1 MKHLYKSLI
10 TLLLFAANTCAY
22 AGQNIGTKDT
32 IVIVTNNNDD
42 SCMSHLVINKDSVR
56 DTLISIY
63 CADGSEIEPL
73 KEVNSK
79 NKQTQI
85 EVFAIYNAAADGSQY
100 VFYNHKN
107 HKAYITFATFADL
120 NPTVVDLN
128 EAQQYVLLSN
138 KNSTKTPT
146 KNTLN
151 TGNKEEYIANA
162 SKFRLIKAMLKPIK
176 TKY

>member
-1 MKHLYKSLI
+1 MKQLSKSLI

-22 AGQNIGTKDT
+22 AGQNMRTKDSLM
-32 IVIVTNNNDD
+32 VVTESNDNA
-42 SCMSHLVINKDSVR
+42 CTSHLVRDKSGVW

-73 KEVNSK
+73 ESMESTD
-79 NKQTQI
+79 KQTQI

-100 VFYNHKN
+100 VLYNHKN

-120 NPTVVDLN
+120 TPTVVDLN

-162 SKFRLIKAMLKPIK
+162 SKFRLIKARLKPIK
-176 TKY
+176 TK

>member
-1 MKHLYKSLI
+1 MKQLSKSLI
-10 TLLLFAANTCAY
+10 ALLLFAANTCAY
-22 AGQNIGTKDT
+22 AGQNMRTKDSLM
-32 IVIVTNNNDD
+32 VVTESNDNA
-42 SCMSHLVINKDSVR
+42 CMSHLVRDKSGVR

-107 HKAYITFATFADL
+107 HRAYITFATFADL
-120 NPTVVDLN
+120 NLTVVDLN

-162 SKFRLIKAMLKPIK
+162 SKFRLIKAMLKPIR

>member
-10 TLLLFAANTCAY
+10 TLLLFLANTCVY
-22 AGQNIGTKDT
+22 AGQNMRTKDSLM
-32 IVIVTNNNDD
+32 VVTESNDD
-42 SCMSHLVINKDSVR
+42 SCMSHLVINKGGVR

-85 EVFAIYNAAADGSQY
+85 EVFAIYNAASDGSQY
-100 VFYNHKN
+100 VFYNHQT
-107 HKAYITFATFADL
+107 HKAYITFAIFADIK
-120 NPTVVDLN
+120 PTVVDLN

-138 KNSTKTPT
+138 KNSTTTPT
-146 KNTLN
+146 KKTLN

-162 SKFRLIKAMLKPIK
+162 SEYKLIKAGLKSIK
-176 TKY
+176 IEP

>member
-10 TLLLFAANTCAY
+10 ALLLFLANTCVY
-22 AGQNIGTKDT
+22 AGQNMRTKDSLM
-32 IVIVTNNNDD
+32 VVTESNDD
-42 SCMSHLVINKDSVR
+42 SCISHLVINKGGVR

-100 VFYNHKN
+100 VLYNHKN
-107 HKAYITFATFADL
+107 HRAYITFAIFADL

-138 KNSTKTPT
+138 KNSTTTPT
-146 KNTLN
+146 KKTLN

-176 TKY
+176 TK

>member
-1 MKHLYKSLI
+1 MKQLSKSLI

-22 AGQNIGTKDT
+22 AGQNMRTKDSLM
-32 IVIVTNNNDD
+32 VVTESNDNA
-42 SCMSHLVINKDSVR
+42 CTSHLVRDKSGVW

-73 KEVNSK
+73 ESMESTD
-79 NKQTQI
+79 KQTQI

-100 VFYNHKN
+100 VLYNHKN

-120 NPTVVDLN
+120 TPTVVDLN

-162 SKFRLIKAMLKPIK
+162 SKFRLIKAMLKPIR

>member
-1 MKHLYKSLI
+1 MKQLSKSLI

-22 AGQNIGTKDT
+22 AGQNMRTKDSLM
-32 IVIVTNNNDD
+32 VVTESNDNA
-42 SCMSHLVINKDSVR
+42 CTSHLVRDKSGVW

-73 KEVNSK
+73 ESMESTD
-79 NKQTQI
+79 KQTQI

-100 VFYNHKN
+100 VLYNHKN

-120 NPTVVDLN
+120 TPTVVDLN

>member
-1 MKHLYKSLI
+1 MKQLSKSLI

-22 AGQNIGTKDT
+22 AGQNMRTKDSLM
-32 IVIVTNNNDD
+32 VVTESNDNA
-42 SCMSHLVINKDSVR
+42 CTSHLVRDKSGVW

-73 KEVNSK
+73 ESMESTD
-79 NKQTQI
+79 KQTQI

-100 VFYNHKN
+100 VLYNHKN

-120 NPTVVDLN
+120 TPTVVDLN

-162 SKFRLIKAMLKPIK
+162 STFRLIKARLKPIK
-176 TKY
+176 TK

>member
-1 MKHLYKSLI
+1 MKQLSKSLI
-10 TLLLFAANTCAY
+10 VLLLFVANTCTY
-22 AGQNIGTKDT
+22 AGQNMRTKDSLM
-32 IVIVTNNNDD
+32 VVTESNDD
-42 SCMSHLVINKDSVR
+42 TCTSHLVRDKSGVR

-107 HKAYITFATFADL
+107 HRVYITFATFADL
-120 NPTVVDLN
+120 TPTVVDLN

-162 SKFRLIKAMLKPIK
+162 SKFRLIKAMLKPIN

>member
-1 MKHLYKSLI
+1 MKQLSKSLI

-22 AGQNIGTKDT
+22 AGQNMRTKDSLM
-32 IVIVTNNNDD
+32 VVTESNDNA
-42 SCMSHLVINKDSVR
+42 CTSHLVRDKSGVW

-73 KEVNSK
+73 ESMESTD
-79 NKQTQI
+79 KQTQI

-100 VFYNHKN
+100 VLYNHKN

-120 NPTVVDLN
+120 TP
-128 EAQQYVLLSN
+128 
-138 KNSTKTPT
+138 TKTPT

-162 SKFRLIKAMLKPIK
+162 SKFRLIKARLKPIK
-176 TKY
+176 TK

>member
-10 TLLLFAANTCAY
+10 ALLLFVANTCAY
-22 AGQNIGTKDT
+22 AGQNIETKDT

-42 SCMSHLVINKDSVR
+42 SCMSHLVLTKEGVR

-63 CADGSEIEPL
+63 CADGSDIEPL
-73 KEVNSK
+73 KSVRSMD
-79 NKQTQI
+79 KQTQI

-100 VFYNHKN
+100 VFYNHQT
-107 HKAYITFATFADL
+107 HKAYITFAIFADI
-120 NPTVVDLN
+120 NPTVVDVN

-146 KNTLN
+146 KNILN

>member
-1 MKHLYKSLI
+1 MKQLSKSLI
-10 TLLLFAANTCAY
+10 AIILFVANTCAY
-22 AGQNIGTKDT
+22 AGQNMRTKDSLM
-32 IVIVTNNNDD
+32 VVTESNDD
-42 SCMSHLVINKDSVR
+42 ACTSHLVRDKSGVR

-100 VFYNHKN
+100 VLYNHQTQRT
-107 HKAYITFATFADL
+107 YITFATFADL
-120 NPTVVDLN
+120 NLTVVDLN

-138 KNSTKTPT
+138 KNSTTTPT
-146 KNTLN
+146 KKTLN

-162 SKFRLIKAMLKPIK
+162 SEYKLIKAGLKSIK
-176 TKY
+176 IEP

>member
-10 TLLLFAANTCAY
+10 ALLLFLANTCVY
-22 AGQNIGTKDT
+22 AGQNMRTKDSLM
-32 IVIVTNNNDD
+32 VVTESNDNA
-42 SCMSHLVINKDSVR
+42 CTSHLVRDKSGVW

-73 KEVNSK
+73 ESMESTD
-79 NKQTQI
+79 KQTQI

-100 VFYNHKN
+100 VLYNHKN

-120 NPTVVDLN
+120 TPTVVDLN

-162 SKFRLIKAMLKPIK
+162 SKFRLIKARLKPIK
-176 TKY
+176 TK

>member
-1 MKHLYKSLI
+1 MES
-10 TLLLFAANTCAY
+10 T
-22 AGQNIGTKDT
+22 D
-32 IVIVTNNNDD
+32 
-42 SCMSHLVINKDSVR
+42 
-56 DTLISIY
+56 
-63 CADGSEIEPL
+63 
-73 KEVNSK
+73 
-79 NKQTQI
+79 KQTQI

-100 VFYNHKN
+100 VLYNHKN

-120 NPTVVDLN
+120 TPTVVDLN

-162 SKFRLIKAMLKPIK
+162 SKFRLIKARLKPIK
-176 TKY
+176 TK

>member
-1 MKHLYKSLI
+1 MKQLSKSLI

-22 AGQNIGTKDT
+22 AGQNMRTKDSLM
-32 IVIVTNNNDD
+32 VVTESNDNA
-42 SCMSHLVINKDSVR
+42 CTSHLVRDKSGVW

-73 KEVNSK
+73 ESMESTD
-79 NKQTQI
+79 KQTQI

-100 VFYNHKN
+100 VLYNHKN

-120 NPTVVDLN
+120 TPTVVDLN

-176 TKY
+176 TK

>member
-22 AGQNIGTKDT
+22 AGQNMETKDT
-32 IVIVTNNNDD
+32 IVIVTNNSDD
-42 SCMSHLVINKDSVR
+42 SCMSHLVLNKGGVR
-56 DTLISIY
+56 DTLISVY
-63 CADGSEIEPL
+63 CADGSDIEPL
-73 KEVNSK
+73 ESMESTD
-79 NKQTQI
+79 KQTQI

-107 HKAYITFATFADL
+107 HRAYITFATFADL
-120 NPTVVDLN
+120 NPTVVDVN

-162 SKFRLIKAMLKPIK
+162 SEYKLIKAGLKSIK
-176 TKY
+176 IEP

>member
-1 MKHLYKSLI
+1 MKQLSKSLI

-22 AGQNIGTKDT
+22 AGQNMRTKDSLM
-32 IVIVTNNNDD
+32 VVTESNDNA
-42 SCMSHLVINKDSVR
+42 CTSHLVRDKSGVW

-63 CADGSEIEPL
+63 CADGSKIEPL
-73 KEVNSK
+73 ESMESTD
-79 NKQTQI
+79 KQTQI

-100 VFYNHKN
+100 VLYNHKN

-120 NPTVVDLN
+120 TPTVVDLN

-162 SKFRLIKAMLKPIK
+162 SKFRLIKARLKPIK
-176 TKY
+176 TK

>member
-1 MKHLYKSLI
+1 MKYLYKSLI

-32 IVIVTNNNDD
+32 IVVVTNNSDD
-42 SCMSHLVINKDSVR
+42 SCMSHLVLTKEGIR

-63 CADGSEIEPL
+63 CADGSDIEPL
-73 KEVNSK
+73 ESMESTD
-79 NKQTQI
+79 KQTQI
-85 EVFAIYNAAADGSQY
+85 EVFDIYNAAADGSKY
-100 VFYNHKN
+100 VFYN
-107 HKAYITFATFADL
+107 HKAYITFAIFADIK
-120 NPTVVDLN
+120 PTVVDLN

>member
-22 AGQNIGTKDT
+22 AGQNMRTKDT

-42 SCMSHLVINKDSVR
+42 SCMSHLVINKGSVR

-63 CADGSEIEPL
+63 CADGSDIEPL
-73 KEVNSK
+73 KSVRSMD
-79 NKQTQI
+79 KQTQI

-107 HKAYITFATFADL
+107 HRAYITFATFADIK
-120 NPTVVDLN
+120 PTVVNLN

-138 KNSTKTPT
+138 KNSTTTPT
-146 KNTLN
+146 KKTLN

-162 SKFRLIKAMLKPIK
+162 SEYKLIKAGLKSIK
-176 TKY
+176 IEP

>member
-22 AGQNIGTKDT
+22 AGQNMRTKDT

-42 SCMSHLVINKDSVR
+42 SCMSHLVINKGSVR

-63 CADGSEIEPL
+63 CADGSDIEPL
-73 KEVNSK
+73 KSVRSMD
-79 NKQTQI
+79 KQTQI
-85 EVFAIYNAAADGSQY
+85 EVFAIYNAAADGSKY
-100 VFYNHKN
+100 VFYNHQT
-107 HKAYITFATFADL
+107 HKAYITFAIFADI

-138 KNSTKTPT
+138 KNSTTTPI
-146 KNTLN
+146 KKTLN

-162 SKFRLIKAMLKPIK
+162 SEYKLIKAGLKSIK
-176 TKY
+176 IEP

>member
-1 MKHLYKSLI
+1 MRHLYKSLI

-22 AGQNIGTKDT
+22 AGQNMRTKDSLM
-32 IVIVTNNNDD
+32 VVTESNDNA
-42 SCMSHLVINKDSVR
+42 CTSHLVRDKSGVW

-100 VFYNHKN
+100 VLYNHKN
-107 HKAYITFATFADL
+107 HRAYITFATFADL

>member
-1 MKHLYKSLI
+1 MR
-10 TLLLFAANTCAY
+10 
-22 AGQNIGTKDT
+22 TKDSLM
-32 IVIVTNNNDD
+32 VVTESNDNA
-42 SCMSHLVINKDSVR
+42 CTSHLVRDKSGVW

-73 KEVNSK
+73 ESMESTD
-79 NKQTQI
+79 KQTQI

-100 VFYNHKN
+100 VLYNHKN

-120 NPTVVDLN
+120 TPTVVDLN

-162 SKFRLIKAMLKPIK
+162 SKFRLIKARLKPIK
-176 TKY
+176 TK

>member
-1 MKHLYKSLI
+1 MKQLSKSLI

-22 AGQNIGTKDT
+22 AGQNMRTKDSLM
-32 IVIVTNNNDD
+32 VVTESNDNA
-42 SCMSHLVINKDSVR
+42 CTSHLVRDKSGVW

-73 KEVNSK
+73 ESMESTD
-79 NKQTQI
+79 KQTQI

-100 VFYNHKN
+100 VLYNHKN

-120 NPTVVDLN
+120 TPTVVDLN

-138 KNSTKTPT
+138 KNNTKTPT

-162 SKFRLIKAMLKPIK
+162 SKFRLIKARLKPIK
-176 TKY
+176 TK

>member
-1 MKHLYKSLI
+1 MKYLYKSLI

-42 SCMSHLVINKDSVR
+42 SCMSHLVINKGGIR

-63 CADGSEIEPL
+63 CADGSDIEPL
-73 KEVNSK
+73 ENMESTD
-79 NKQTQI
+79 KQTQI

-100 VFYNHKN
+100 VLYNHQTQRT
-107 HKAYITFATFADL
+107 YITFATFADL
-120 NPTVVDLN
+120 TPTVVDLN

>member
-22 AGQNIGTKDT
+22 AGQNMRTKDSLM
-32 IVIVTNNNDD
+32 VVTESNDNA
-42 SCMSHLVINKDSVR
+42 CTSHLVRDKSGVR

-100 VFYNHKN
+100 VLYDNQTQRT
-107 HKAYITFATFADL
+107 YITFATFADL
-120 NPTVVDLN
+120 NPTVVDVN

-151 TGNKEEYIANA
+151 TVNN
-162 SKFRLIKAMLKPIK
+162 
-176 TKY
+176 